1 MPVRAAQFA
10 QRAFF
15 WRAFPASIALAAASA
30 RAVAT
35 KLSIRCVPGVL
46 AVFLAALVCLT
57 PARAQASA
65 AASSRDSQ
73 ICDPLADYFLGM
85 EDYPEAIKRHL
96 AVIKAHPDNALAY
109 YHLGFAY
116 GLMGDHK
123 RELVEYEK
131 AISLGL
137 SDWQLFLNLGLL
149 YLENRQNRDA
159 TEVLRLATL
168 LGPDKAETHFNLGL
182 AYERMGLLE
191 QAEQQVLLSLEI
203 DPDQIDAQNTLG
215 AIYAEEGDY
224 ARAHAEWTELV
235 KANPDYAPARA
246 NLSILE
252 RAEHSQPGSAAAPR
266 SRVAREP

>member
-1 MPVRAAQFA
+1 MAQP
-10 QRAFF
+10 QGTG
-15 WRAFPASIALAAASA
+15 S
-30 RAVAT
+30 VAT
-35 KLSIRCVPGVL
+35 KLSNRFVPGVL
-46 AVFLAALVCLT
+46 ALFLVAIICQR

-65 AASSRDSQ
+65 SAQGGDQQ

-85 EDYPEAIKRHL
+85 EDYTEAIKRHL

-116 GLMGDHK
+116 GLMGQHK
-123 RELVEYEK
+123 RELADYEK

-149 YLENRQNRDA
+149 YLENRQDRDA

-168 LGPDKAETHFNLGL
+168 LAPDQPETHFNLGL

-191 QAEQQVLLSLEI
+191 QAEQQVLLSLQI
-203 DPDQIDAQNTLG
+203 DPHQIDAQNTLG

-224 ARAHAEWTELV
+224 TRAHDEWTDLV
-235 KANPDYAPARA
+235 HENPGYAPARA
-246 NLSILE
+246 NLTILE
-252 RAEHSQPGSAAAPR
+252 RAEHSQPGSAISPR
-266 SRVAREP
+266 SSVAQEP